1 MIKIVITQTTPIT
14 VFHEFHYFYTMIKA
28 IIIDDIEQARM
39 TFRKDLEVYAPDVKI
54 IGEAGSVVEGA
65 KLLRK
70 TAPDIL
76 FLDIQMQDGSGFDLL
91 DVLGEVRFK
100 IIFITASD
108 AHAIKAFRYAAIDYL
123 MKPIDPDELVNALDK
138 FRLQQ
143 INESAKYQ
151 LLNESLKHHQRPHER
166 LALHS
171 QDKIHIVHI
180 SDILRC
186 ESNVNYT
193 CFYFSG
199 GKKMLVTKTL
209 KEFEDLLTDLGF
221 FRVHQSHLINTR
233 YIREYVKTEGG
244 HLIMND
250 GTLVPVSTRKRPEV
264 MKMLE
269 ML

>member
-1 MIKIVITQTTPIT
+1 
-14 VFHEFHYFYTMIKA
+14 MIKA
-28 IIIDDIEQARM
+28 IIIDDIEQARL
-39 TFRKDLEVYAPDVKI
+39 TFRKDLEIYAPDVSI
-54 IGEAGSVVEGA
+54 IGEASGVIEGA
-65 KLLRK
+65 KLLK
-70 TAPDIL
+70 QLQPDIV

-91 DVLGEVRFK
+91 DVLSDIRFK

-123 MKPIDPDELVNALDK
+123 MKPIDPDELVSALDK
-138 FRLQQ
+138 YRKQHL
-143 INESAKYQ
+143 NENAKYQ
-151 LLNESLKHHQRPHER
+151 LLNDSLKHHQRPHER

-171 QDKIHIVHI
+171 QDKIHIVNI
-180 SDILRC
+180 SEILRC

-193 CFYFSG
+193 CFYFTG

-209 KEFEDLLTDLGF
+209 KEFEDLLSDQGF
-221 FRVHQSHLINTR
+221 FRVHQSHLVNTR

-250 GTLVPVSTRKRPEV
+250 GAMVPVSTRKRPEV

-269 ML
+269 EL